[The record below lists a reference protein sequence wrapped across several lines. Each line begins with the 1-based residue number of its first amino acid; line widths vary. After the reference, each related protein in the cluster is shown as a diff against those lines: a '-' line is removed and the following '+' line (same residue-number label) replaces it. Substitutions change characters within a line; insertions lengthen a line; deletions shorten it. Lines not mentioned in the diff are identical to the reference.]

1 MQNSLGM
8 GICGL
13 MGKFGEEVVETTWPL
28 VGPVV
33 QTGGTEEEEEEE
45 EDVEGPTELGWPRVL
60 SCT

>member
-1 MQNSLGM
+1 M